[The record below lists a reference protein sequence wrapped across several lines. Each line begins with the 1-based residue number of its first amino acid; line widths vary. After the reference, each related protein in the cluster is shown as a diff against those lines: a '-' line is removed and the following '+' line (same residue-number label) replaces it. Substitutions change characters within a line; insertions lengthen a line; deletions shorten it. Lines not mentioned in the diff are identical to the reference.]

1 MRKYFRHPEFFAPP
15 GYVPHRHTSKIRG
28 TVEMKSKENLRKVLL
43 AKRAC
48 LTPTEIEEKS
58 SAIIR
63 KVFNL
68 DMIKNGNLLLTYCG
82 KGDEVNTLPLI
93 DTALLM
99 RKKVM
104 VPLTR
109 GHGQLEWSQIND
121 LNHLVR
127 GPLGIPEPAEETV
140 ILQNPPMD
148 APIIVPCL
156 GFTTKGD
163 RLGFGG
169 GYFDR
174 YLAQHSG
181 IKIGLA
187 FELQH
192 IDHLPVESHD
202 VQLDLVITEIGQY
215 P

>member
-1 MRKYFRHPEFFAPP
+1 
-15 GYVPHRHTSKIRG
+15 
-28 TVEMKSKENLRKVLL
+28 MKSKENLRRVLL

-48 LTPTEIEEKS
+48 LTQTEIEEKS
-58 SAIIR
+58 TVITR
-63 KVFNL
+63 KVL
-68 DMIKNGNLLLTYCG
+68 DLDVIKHGSLLITYCS
-82 KGDEVNTLPLI
+82 KSEEVNTLPLI
-93 DTALLM
+93 GSALLM
-99 RKKVM
+99 GKTVL
-104 VPLTR
+104 VPLTK
-109 GHGQLEWSQIND
+109 GHGQLEWCQIND

-181 IKIGLA
+181 LKIGLA

-202 VQLDLVITEIGQY
+202 IQLDLVITEIGQY